1 MLLTTDS
8 MKLSLCSS
16 TSPPPAL
23 ASWLTR
29 PVRKSGS
36 VAARA
41 SMRSTF
47 PVASSGWS
55 GPIFRTF
62 SDLETFNRGPRCVR
76 SSRGSSTP
84 ATSCGV
90 RLYSESVTDFPAAI
104 CVAPCAQPHMG
115 VNMTASHHGQVGK
128 ITQKLH
134 FVWAK
139 IVLCMGLFFV
149 FFGRSDH
156 SCPHPLFGPAAE
168 QNQRRTLGGSGWFS
182 QLKIVGCARIKLG
195 SLKRFALLI
204 DPLHYA
210 GDDYRKRRYDGCS
223 YQIRR
228 RSKRAS
234 QGRRCADSRQGPL
247 HR

>member
-29 PVRKSGS
+29 PVTKSGS
-36 VAARA
+36 IAARA

-134 FVWAK
+134 FVWPK

-168 QNQRRTLGGSGWFS
+168 QNPRRTLGRIGLVFRNLKLLGVPALSLGLGSGLRSSSIRFIMRETTTGNGDTMAAPI
-182 QLKIVGCARIKLG
+182 KFGVGQSVLPKEDD
-195 SLKRFALLI
+195 ALI
-204 DPLHYA
+204 R
-210 GDDYRKRRYDGCS
+210 G
-223 YQIRR
+223 QI
-228 RSKRAS
+228 
-234 QGRRCADSRQGPL
+234 GM
-247 HR
+247 